1 MDAKKRVILV
11 RHGETEFNR
20 NGRIMGS
27 ADSPLTPEGIQVAH
41 ELAKIIRKQ
50 RIGVVFSSSLGRAL
64 SSAKIYAQ
72 GLGCPILPRAEMS
85 ELNCGIW
92 EGRVRKEVL
101 SGEIMR
107 ATWHD
112 RPPGGE
118 SYADAELRVG
128 SFIRELNASGS
139 SDSILVVGHAG
150 VNRVFLKLWLGLPPE
165 YAVKIHFAHDT
176 LYMLDGGEVS
186 GMSVSLGKLEGL
198 IV

>member
-1 MDAKKRVILV
+1 
-11 RHGETEFNR
+11 
-20 NGRIMGS
+20 
-27 ADSPLTPEGIQVAH
+27 
-41 ELAKIIRKQ
+41 
-50 RIGVVFSSSLGRAL
+50 
-64 SSAKIYAQ
+64 
-72 GLGCPILPRAEMS
+72 MS

-112 RPPGGE
+112 GPPGGE

-128 SFIRELNASGS
+128 SFIRELNASES

-165 YAVKIHFAHDT
+165 YAVKIHFSHDT

-186 GMSVSLGKLEGL
+186 GMSVSLGRLEGL
-198 IV
+198 VD